1 MTGGKLWSPA
11 ANTSRAGLIFPRPGI
26 SRRATPEALEG
37 RLVGVV
43 AAAVGRP
50 RIGVLTRAALA
61 ARRPAAA
68 RTALAAAGPALA
80 AAGPA
85 LAAAVSVRPGHLV
98 DLGRGVPQA
107 RADVVDLDLVH
118 GPLLAL
124 LGLIRALP
132 QPPGHDHPHPPGQ
145 RLGHVLR
152 RLPPYIAR
160 QEQRITV
167 LPLTRRV
174 VPEPRRGRHPE
185 PRHRLPRRG
194 EPELR
199 VIHEIPRDRDRGVAC
214 CHEQTSLLTSFA
226 PSDIVYEAT
235 DISGGVVPGRS

>member
-43 AAAVGRP
+43 AAAVGGP
-50 RIGVLTRAALA
+50 RIGVLTRSALA
-61 ARRPAAA
+61 ARRPAAT
-68 RTALAAAGPALA
+68 RTALAAAGT
-80 AAGPA
+80 A
-85 LAAAVSVRPGHLV
+85 LAAAVPVRPGHLV

-152 RLPPYIAR
+152 RLPPHIAR

-167 LPLTRRV
+167 LP
-174 VPEPRRGRHPE
+174 
-185 PRHRLPRRG
+185 
-194 EPELR
+194 
-199 VIHEIPRDRDRGVAC
+199 
-214 CHEQTSLLTSFA
+214 
-226 PSDIVYEAT
+226 
-235 DISGGVVPGRS
+235 

>member
-37 RLVGVV
+37 RLIGVV

-50 RIGVLTRAALA
+50 RIGVLTRATLA

-68 RTALAAAGPALA
+68 RTALAAGPALA
-80 AAGPA
+80 T
-85 LAAAVSVRPGHLV
+85 AVPVRPRHLV

-152 RLPPYIAR
+152 RLPPHIAR

-167 LPLTRRV
+167 LPLTGRV
-174 VPEPRRGRHPE
+174 ITEPRRGRHPE
-185 PRHRLPRRG
+185 PRHRLTRRG
-194 EPELR
+194 KTQLR
-199 VIHEIPRDRDRGVAC
+199 IIDKIPRDRDRGVAC
-214 CHEQTSLLTSFA
+214 CHEQTSLLSVLV
-226 PSDIVYEAT
+226 S
-235 DISGGVVPGRS
+235 